1 MPITNHPISLLRT
14 LTPSELLSVATGL
27 GHHVIQFSATPSE
40 TCSWQLLS
48 RTWLLASGR
57 GTQEPSPIRTINHM
71 EVEGCYTVLATKP
84 SSTLVPRSCWRP
96 GMREKLWL
104 QHLRSFRS
112 MCLDLVLLVW
122 VRMHHDEQ
130 SGASPKT
137 SCGGWVRQENIEKK
151 CTTLVEYVVLC

>member
-27 GHHVIQFSATPSE
+27 GHHGIQFSATPSE

-84 SSTLVPRSCWRP
+84 LNSCPEILLAAGDAREIVAAASSSLSIDVLGSCLAGVGSDAP
-96 GMREKLWL
+96 
-104 QHLRSFRS
+104 
-112 MCLDLVLLVW
+112 
-122 VRMHHDEQ
+122 
-130 SGASPKT
+130 
-137 SCGGWVRQENIEKK
+137 
-151 CTTLVEYVVLC
+151 